1 MKFANLATRF
11 HEYPDKLRQFIMHK
25 VSFIHTLWPFV
36 LVFMALPSLAQ
47 VHTRRI
53 PPGAG
58 LSGYGLMA
66 THQNAPVL
74 TLDPVDAAPLL
85 VEDEQQA
92 KQGYPYR
99 FGVSRAVAVNVIQTA
114 SQTITGNSRVFQYR
128 INAPGA
134 QSLNLI
140 FSRLRLV
147 EGAKLY
153 LYNPAK
159 TIVIGPIEA
168 AQNPETGEY
177 WTDVLDD
184 SQLIIE
190 LQEPVTAT
198 EPSQLYLSNVTYG
211 YRKTGKAFG
220 NAGAC
225 HPNMACYPDYQS
237 QGDGVVLIL
246 LDNATRLCTGSVVN
260 NTRQSFRSYIMSG
273 FHCVDLSS
281 PFGVLDGGEI
291 AQAQNWLI
299 RFQYQSPTCTPSQED
314 SDVITVNGSTFRAA
328 YRNSDFALFE
338 LNRQLPAEVN
348 ATFLGWNR
356 GAATTG
362 NNATIH
368 HPYGDVKKISFTNAN
383 TEVFGYGTAGN
394 DHLIS
399 FWGNLGVT
407 DPGSSG
413 SPLLDGN
420 RRIVGQL
427 HGGPSFCGATG
438 MSLRDYYGRFFTS
451 WTGGNSPET
460 RLSNWLDPD
469 NTAQL
474 TTDGAK
480 PTTNG
485 PASVVGSGTFS
496 LNTGPAASVTWAVA
510 GGSGVVTP
518 VSGSG
523 NTANLSALASGT
535 SLTIT
540 FSVSDGQAYPI
551 QFSRT
556 FSVEATTPPT
566 TGFAL
571 TQPTY
576 DCQTGVITFNTT
588 GGDGSTIT
596 YTAVGISRTAPT
608 NATGTVEPGLRA
620 DPKPLVIQATQ
631 SGITATIVFDFALF
645 CTGGTTTAPPSSA
658 TGCGSPASTLGQP
671 LMMQTPVYD
680 CATGQLT
687 FTTSGGN
694 GSPITYF
701 GIGITAPTTDCRV
714 RIDANNTD
722 NNLYTLQATQNGVSA
737 VLPWVRPCS
746 SLRQGVEADAELTV
760 TVQENPAFKSEIA
773 AEIRGAIDLPLLLQ
787 LRDATGRLV
796 DEQSCPRAG
805 LLEVRQIKLGS
816 SAGLYLLRVSTPTQT
831 KTVRVLRAW

>member
-1 MKFANLATRF
+1 MQRLLLPRVF
-11 HEYPDKLRQFIMHK
+11 
-25 VSFIHTLWPFV
+25 WPFALV
-36 LVFMALPSLAQ
+36 LTALPLLAQ
-47 VHTRRI
+47 VHTRRL
-53 PPGAG
+53 PAGATLSAYG
-58 LSGYGLMA
+58 LSA
-66 THQNAPVL
+66 TYQNVPVL
-74 TLDPVDAAPLL
+74 TLDPVDTAPLL
-85 VEDEQQA
+85 IQDEQQA
-92 KQGYPYR
+92 QEGYPYR
-99 FGVSRAVAVNVIQTA
+99 FGVSRAVSVDVMQAA

-140 FSRLRLV
+140 FSRLRLS

-153 LYNPAK
+153 LYNPGK

-168 AQNPETGEY
+168 RQNPATGEC
-177 WTDVLDD
+177 WTDIIED

-190 LQEPVTAT
+190 LHEPLTAP
-198 EPSQLYLSNVTYG
+198 EPSRIVLSNVIYG

-225 HPNMACYPDYQS
+225 HPNMACYPDYQP

-246 LDNATRLCTGSVVN
+246 LDSATRLCTGSVVN
-260 NTRQSFRSYIMSG
+260 NTRQSFRSYIMSA

-299 RFQYQSPTCTPSQED
+299 RFQYQSPTCSPSQED
-314 SDVITVNGSTFRAA
+314 SDVITLNGSTFRAA
-328 YRNSDFALFE
+328 YRNSDVALFE
-338 LNRQLPAEVN
+338 LNQQLPAETD

-356 GAATTG
+356 SATTTG

-368 HPYGDVKKISFTNAN
+368 HPYGDVKKISFTNAD
-383 TEVFGYGTAGN
+383 TEVSGYGTAGN

-427 HGGPSFCGATG
+427 HGGPSFCEATG
-438 MSLRDYYGRFFTS
+438 TARRDFYGRFFTS
-451 WTGGNSPET
+451 WTGGNTPDT
-460 RLSNWLDPD
+460 RLSNWLDPG

-480 PTTNG
+480 PAVNG
-485 PASVVGSGTFS
+485 PTSVAGSGTLS
-496 LNTGPAASVTWAVA
+496 LNTGPAAAVTWVVA
-510 GGSGVVTP
+510 GDTGAVTP
-518 VSGSG
+518 VSGNG
-523 NTANLSALASGT
+523 NTANLSAVGNGGS

-556 FSVEATTPPT
+556 FSVEATKPTT

-576 DCQTGVITFNTT
+576 NCQTGAITFNTM
-588 GGDGSTIT
+588 GGDGSVIT
-596 YTAVGISRTAPT
+596 YTAVGISRASLT

-631 SGITATIVFDFALF
+631 SGITVTIVFDFAAF
-645 CTGGTTTAPPSSA
+645 CTGSTTAPPPSLT
-658 TGCGSPASTLGQP
+658 TGCGSPANTIGQP
-671 LMMQTPVYD
+671 LVMRTPAYN

-687 FTTSGGN
+687 FTTSGGD
-694 GSPITYF
+694 GSPITCF
-701 GIGITAPTTDCRV
+701 GIGITAPTTNCRV

-722 NNLYTLQATQNGVSA
+722 NNLYTLQATQNGVSV
-737 VLPWVRPCS
+737 VLPWVRPCAG
-746 SLRQGVEADAELTV
+746 LRQGADTETELTV
-760 TVQENPAFKSEIA
+760 TVQENPASGANITA
-773 AEIRGAIDLPLLLQ
+773 DIRGATDLPLLLQ

-796 DEQSCPRAG
+796 DEIDVQRAG
-805 LLEVRQIKLGS
+805 LLETQRLQLSS

-831 KTVRVLRAW
+831 KTVRVLRAR